1 MISSRRSHHWLRLL
15 VGVLILLAA
24 HLLLRGYVTDDTYIH
39 LRYAQNLADRQE
51 FAFNPGEDTYGATS
65 PLWIFG
71 LVLLLKLG
79 VNGPTATWILG
90 LFSGALTLVLMAG
103 LLRRIPFPE
112 SWRWWLFLL
121 TAVDAWFLRWTMS
134 GMETP
139 LATAALLALLWPL
152 VMPTPVNDSDERR
165 RPLWHR
171 YLGWGVA
178 AGLAGLV
185 RPEYLLLAP
194 AAVPWLL
201 LFEYRR
207 ASLLLGAPGRVR
219 ARPHG
224 PFLAALGGW
233 LVSVGPWLVYAQVT
247 FGRWT
252 PGTATAKSSAASFAP
267 LEIVGYLWRSIEQLG
282 MTQGSLWAFFGA
294 LVILVLVERFRQEH
308 DDDPEEDIETV
319 HRESDWQFWQA
330 VALVLVAVTWTGLL
344 LGGYAVKKVWTIS
357 RYLSPLSPVIL
368 LMIAVL
374 AYWLLNFATGFRG
387 RPVMGRWVA
396 VTACVVCLLS
406 NLLITVVLVRPH
418 AQEFSAGVVECYLE
432 KGEWIGEHSEPDDV
446 IAALDIGAL
455 AYGSDR
461 RVLDLMGLVSP
472 EIMALGREVG
482 FQQMVESGAWLRA
495 GDASQPPAWFV
506 DRWVGTARWD
516 GRTIHGVTFELL
528 DTCVIKG
535 VGLREPEDWLVAIYR
550 LNPAD

>member
-1 MISSRRSHHWLRLL
+1 
-15 VGVLILLAA
+15 
-24 HLLLRGYVTDDTYIH
+24 
-39 LRYAQNLADRQE
+39 
-51 FAFNPGEDTYGATS
+51 
-65 PLWIFG
+65 
-71 LVLLLKLG
+71 
-79 VNGPTATWILG
+79 
-90 LFSGALTLVLMAG
+90 
-103 LLRRIPFPE
+103 
-112 SWRWWLFLL
+112 
-121 TAVDAWFLRWTMS
+121 MS

-194 AAVPWLL
+194 AALPWLL

-207 ASLLLGAPGRVR
+207 GSQALGAPGRVR

-224 PFLAALGGW
+224 PFVAALAGW
-233 LVSVGPWLVYAQVT
+233 LVTMGPWLIYAQVT

-252 PGTATAKSSAASFAP
+252 PGTATAKSSALSFDL
-267 LEIVGYLWRSIEQLG
+267 LETLGYLWRSIEPLG
-282 MTQGSLWAFFGA
+282 MTQGSLWAFFVA
-294 LVILVLVERFRQEH
+294 LVLLVLVERFRQEH
-308 DDDPEEDIETV
+308 DDESAEDVETV
-319 HRESDWQFWQA
+319 RRESDWQFWQA

-344 LGGYAVKKVWTIS
+344 LGGYALKQVWTIS

-368 LMIAVL
+368 LMLAVL
-374 AYWLLNFATGFRG
+374 AYWLLNFATSYRG

-396 VTACVVCLLS
+396 VTACVVCLAS
-406 NLLITVVLVRPH
+406 NLAITVLMVRPH
-418 AQEFSAGVVECYLE
+418 ARDFSAGVVACYLE
-432 KGEWIGEHSEPDDV
+432 KGEWIGAYSEPDAV

-455 AYGSDR
+455 AYGADR

-482 FQQMVESGAWLRA
+482 FQKMVESGAWLRS
-495 GDASQPPAWFV
+495 GSSPPDWFV
-506 DRWVGTARWD
+506 DRWEGDARWD
-516 GRTIHGVTFELL
+516 GRTIHGVSFELM
-528 DTCVIKG
+528 DTCVIRG
-535 VGLREPEDWLVAIYR
+535 VGLREPQDWLVSIYR
-550 LNPAD
+550 LTPAGR